1 MHREDDRAEYDGPR
15 HAQYAKAR
23 PPCWRMFKQVE
34 LGHEVYR
41 LAQAHPAPGTPPEL
55 QAILRRLVELG
66 TEAYTLAEGLLGTE
80 AVEDADDEAEP
91 G

>member
-1 MHREDDRAEYDGPR
+1 MDNPGPR
-15 HAQYAKAR
+15 HAQYAKER

-55 QAILRRLVELG
+55 QALVDRIVELG
-66 TEAYTLAEGLLGTE
+66 CEAYTMAATLLGDE
-80 AVEDADDEAEP
+80 PAEDDAEVL
-91 G
+91 